1 MRGIFD
7 RPVLHMKQRIL
18 IATMVV
24 AAFLAGWLSSNI
36 KSADAQTRFSS
47 ARDDLTLNRYVIT
60 DTKAGTFYYHTDN
73 IKATYRWDLSI
84 DPDGGWR
91 RTEFY
96 KPD

>member
-1 MRGIFD
+1 
-7 RPVLHMKQRIL
+7 MKQRLL
-18 IATMVV
+18 IATLVV

-73 IKATYRWDLSI
+73 SKSTYRWDPSI
-84 DPDGGWR
+84 SPDGGWR
-91 RTEFY
+91 QTKFY
-96 KPD
+96 KPN